1 MRGAGPGEWRLPR
14 MSREDRTLTM
24 AGVLLSLMLAAI
36 DQTIVSTA
44 GPAIQRDLHIA
55 PALYA
60 WITTA
65 YLVAST
71 VMLPIYGKLSDRLGR
86 KPILLVGVGL
96 FLLGS
101 FLCGAA
107 PGAMPLIGFRAIQGL
122 GAAALFTT
130 TFAVI
135 ADLYPPAV
143 RGRYMGLVSGVMGI
157 ASVVGPL
164 AGGFLTDTLSWRW
177 VFYVNLPVGAIALWF
192 IIARMPSFRAA
203 ESAREHPIDI
213 AGAAWLIVGL
223 VPMLIALSLGRGSG
237 ADLGGGY
244 AWGSWQILAML
255 GVAAAGL
262 IAFVIT
268 ERRVADPILHFELF
282 RDRVVSLCTAAVF
295 VLGAGFLFG
304 VIFLPLYLVNV
315 VGVSATRAGLTMMP
329 LTFGIVIGSVAAGQ
343 LVSRF
348 GHYRRLLVASLALL
362 LASFAL
368 MGFTLSPEGSARDIT
383 LKMLLVGLGTGP
395 TLPLYTLAMQN
406 AARHGEVGVVTA
418 AATFSRSLG
427 QVIGLAIFG
436 TLFATLLTSR
446 LASGSRE
453 VLASLPDDVRPLVAA
468 STPVLSGGGE
478 GGATI
483 AFDTAEAKRRIRSA
497 MAEASGTASG
507 ALGTTA
513 VDAGED
519 GAAAL
524 LLERKATAGVDAM
537 ARVFAIAL
545 TDAVSSLYRIGMVF
559 VGVALIVTLMVPE
572 RPLQRSGVSDTP
584 AEPG

>member
-1 MRGAGPGEWRLPR
+1 

-44 GPAIQRDLHIA
+44 GPAIQRDLRIE

-86 KPILLVGVGL
+86 KPILLTGVGL

-101 FLCGAA
+101 FLCGMA
-107 PGAMPLIGFRAIQGL
+107 PSAIPLIAFRGIQGL

-135 ADLYPPAV
+135 ADLFPPAV
-143 RGRYMGLVSGVMGI
+143 RGRYMGLVSAVMGI
-157 ASVVGPL
+157 ASVIGPL
-164 AGGFLTDTLSWRW
+164 VGGFLTDTLSWHW
-177 VFYVNLPVGAIALWF
+177 VFYVNLPVGAVALWF
-192 IIARMPSFRAA
+192 IIARMPSFGASP
-203 ESAREHPIDI
+203 SARAHPIDI
-213 AGAAWLIVGL
+213 AGAVWLILGL
-223 VPMLIALSLGRGSG
+223 VPLLVALSLGRGAGSEG
-237 ADLGGGY
+237 DGGW
-244 AWGSWQILAML
+244 AWSSWQILAML
-255 GVAAAGL
+255 GISLASLA
-262 IAFVIT
+262 AFVVT
-268 ERRVADPILHFELF
+268 ERRAADPILHFELF
-282 RDRVVSLCTAAVF
+282 RDRVIGLSTAAVF

-329 LTFGIVIGSVAAGQ
+329 LTLGIVIGSVAAGQ
-343 LVSRF
+343 LVSRI
-348 GHYRRLLVASLALL
+348 GHYRRLLIASLSLM

-368 MGFTLSPEGSARDIT
+368 MGFTLSPDGGARDVT
-383 LKMLLVGLGTGP
+383 LKMLLIGLGTGP

-453 VLASLPDDVRPLVAA
+453 VLASLPPEARPLVAA
-468 STPVLSGGGE
+468 TTPVLSGGGE
-478 GGATI
+478 SGATI
-483 AFDTAEAKRRIRSA
+483 AFDTAAAKRQIRSA
-497 MAEASGTASG
+497 MGAASG
-507 ALGTTA
+507 AISGAVGTTA
-513 VDAGED
+513 SDAPAD
-519 GAAAL
+519 STSAAL
-524 LLERKATAGVDAM
+524 LERAAVAGVDAL
-537 ARVFAIAL
+537 ARVFRVAL
-545 TDAVSSLYRIGMVF
+545 TDAVSSLYRIGMIF
-559 VGVALIVTLMVPE
+559 VAAALLVTILIPE
-572 RPLQRSGVSDTP
+572 RPLQQYSSRSSTP
-584 AEPG
+584 SEPI

>member
-1 MRGAGPGEWRLPR
+1 

-24 AGVLLSLMLAAI
+24 AGVLLSLMLAAL

-44 GPAIQRDLHIA
+44 GPAIQRDLQIA

-71 VMLPIYGKLSDRLGR
+71 VTLPIYGKLSDRLGR
-86 KPILLVGVGL
+86 KPVLLTGVGL
-96 FLLGS
+96 FLSGS

-107 PGAMPLIGFRAIQGL
+107 PGALPLIGFRAIQGL

-135 ADLYPPAV
+135 ADLFPPAV

-164 AGGFLTDTLSWRW
+164 VGGFLTDTLSWRW

-192 IIARMPSFRAA
+192 IIARMPSFGASA
-203 ESAREHPIDI
+203 SARAKPIDI
-213 AGAAWLIVGL
+213 AGAAWLIIGL
-223 VPMLIALSLGRGSG
+223 VPLLVALSLGRASG
-237 ADLGGGY
+237 ADGEGGL
-244 AWGSWQILAML
+244 AWTSWQIIAMV
-255 GVAAAGL
+255 GTSAAAL
-262 IAFVIT
+262 AAFVIT
-268 ERRVADPILHFELF
+268 ERRAADPILHFELF
-282 RDRVVSLCTAAVF
+282 RDRVIGLGSAAVF

-315 VGVSATRAGLTMMP
+315 VGISATRAGLTMMP
-329 LTFGIVIGSVAAGQ
+329 LTLGIVVGSVTAGQ
-343 LVSRF
+343 LVTRL
-348 GHYRRLLVASLALL
+348 GRYRMLLVASLLL
-362 LASFAL
+362 MFVSFGL
-368 MGFTLSPEGSARDIT
+368 MGFTLSPDGSASDVT
-383 LKMLLVGLGTGP
+383 LKMLLIGLGTGP

-406 AARHGEVGVVTA
+406 AAHHGEVGVVTA

-436 TLFATLLTSR
+436 TLFATLLTTR

-453 VLASLPDDVRPLVAA
+453 ALASLSEEARSLVAA
-468 STPVLSGGGE
+468 TAPVLSGGGGGE

-483 AFDTAEAKRRIRSA
+483 AFDTAAARRQIRSA
-497 MAEASGTASG
+497 IGEASGAASG
-507 ALGTTA
+507 AVGTTT
-513 VDAGED
+513 V
-519 GAAAL
+519 GAASDSASTV
-524 LLERKATAGVDAM
+524 LLEREAIAGVDALE
-537 ARVFAIAL
+537 RVFRVAL
-545 TDAVSSLYRIGMVF
+545 THAVSSLYRIGMAFVVAALLITVF
-559 VGVALIVTLMVPE
+559 IPE
-572 RPLQRSGVSDTP
+572 RPLQQYGPRSSAPV
-584 AEPG
+584 EPV

>member
-1 MRGAGPGEWRLPR
+1 

-44 GPAIQRDLHIA
+44 GPAIQHDLRIA

-86 KPILLVGVGL
+86 KPILLAGVGF

-107 PGAMPLIGFRAIQGL
+107 PGAIPLIAFRAIQGL

-157 ASVVGPL
+157 ASVIGPL

-177 VFYVNLPVGAIALWF
+177 VFYVNLPVGALALWF
-192 IIARMPSFRAA
+192 IIARMPSFGASS
-203 ESAREHPIDI
+203 SARQHPIDI
-213 AGAAWLIVGL
+213 AGAVWLILGV
-223 VPMLIALSLGRGSG
+223 VPMLVALSLGRGAG
-237 ADLGGGY
+237 ADHAGGH

-255 GVAAAGL
+255 GAGVAAL
-262 IAFVIT
+262 VAFVIT
-268 ERRVADPILHFELF
+268 ERRAADPILHFELF
-282 RDRVVSLCTAAVF
+282 RDRVIGPCTVAVF

-329 LTFGIVIGSVAAGQ
+329 LTLGIVIGSVAAGQ
-343 LVSRF
+343 LVSRL

-368 MGFTLSPEGSARDIT
+368 MGFTLSPEGSAGDVT

-436 TLFATLLTSR
+436 TVFATLLTAR
-446 LASGSRE
+446 LATGSRD
-453 VLASLPDDVRPLVAA
+453 VLAALPDDVRPLVAA
-468 STPVLSGGGE
+468 ATPVLSGGGE

-483 AFDTAEAKRRIRSA
+483 AFDTVEAKRRIRSA
-497 MAEASGTASG
+497 VAEASGALSG

-513 VDAGED
+513 ADAAGD
-519 GAAAL
+519 RTSPA
-524 LLERKATAGVDAM
+524 LLEREASAGVDAV
-537 ARVFAIAL
+537 ARVFRIAL
-545 TDAVSSLYRIGMVF
+545 TDAVSALYRIGMAF
-559 VGVALIVTLMVPE
+559 VAAALLVTLFIPE
-572 RPLQRSGVSDTP
+572 RPLQRHGPPPSASV
-584 AEPG
+584 EPV